1 MELYEI
7 TGPKKGVCKVVSSR
21 SQHVY
26 RTIFCYL
33 GKKLSLKERKG

>member
-21 SQHVY
+21 SQHVGQFFAICDKNC
-26 RTIFCYL
+26 R
-33 GKKLSLKERKG
+33 